1 VTVVRSVAMLAA
13 DAPFPEWAAALGVPV
28 WLGGLAFVLWLWL
41 GGKVVLATDRDKA
54 LADHRTSCDAELAAV
69 RSEADSKVATTTA
82 ALGRLQDRIDHL
94 VVDRDAWREAHREE
108 VLARQA
114 AERAAAALRDTGQIS
129 LALLA
134 ALKDALAGR
143 PEAG

>member
-1 VTVVRSVAMLAA
+1 MT
-13 DAPFPEWAAALGVPV
+13 EWAAALGIPV
-28 WLGGLAFVLWLWL
+28 WLGGLAFLIWLWL
-41 GGKVVLATDRDKA
+41 RGVIILAKDHDAALIDR
-54 LADHRTSCDAELAAV
+54 RTSCDAELTAV
-69 RSEADSKVATTTA
+69 RSEAAGRVASA
-82 ALGRLQDRIDHL
+82 EEAVRRLADRIEHV

-114 AERAAAALRDTGQIS
+114 ADRAAAALMETGQIS